1 MERCFSS
8 LSALVKDGQPCA
20 LVTVAGVAGS
30 APREAGARMIV
41 APDQLLGTIGG
52 GNLEFEAARIARARL
67 AAPAAGPRR
76 FVELFPLGPML
87 EQCCGG
93 AVYLH
98 FELFTA
104 AAGEAPATWLRLAWK
119 AEQDNAPAVL
129 ASRVVPQAAPDA
141 AAGTDSGVAPGVV
154 PAPPANGPDPGK
166 AVATAAGLAAPSGD
180 AELDRLAQA
189 RAPALLAGAEGEGDA
204 LLHPLKESSSV
215 LPDLADALFFE
226 IIRPCDFQVVLFG
239 AGHVGQALTQVLTNA
254 VPCRILWIDPRP
266 GQFPAAVPDNVET
279 RTAQDPVAQVGALPP
294 GACCLVMTHSHEL
307 DQNLCEALLRRG
319 DFAWLGLI
327 GSATKH
333 RRFMQRLK
341 EKGLTQA
348 QLARLT
354 CPIGIPGIQSKQPG
368 AIAVSVA
375 AQLLQ
380 LREARQTAAAAPS

>member
-8 LSALVKDGQPCA
+8 LSALVKAGQPCA

-41 APDQLLGTIGG
+41 APEQLLGTIGG

-104 AAGEAPATWLRLAWK
+104 ASGETPAPWLRLARE

-129 ASRVVPQAAPDA
+129 ASRVSQAAPEA
-141 AAGTDSGVAPGVV
+141 AAGADSGADPGAVSG
-154 PAPPANGPDPGK
+154 GPDSGK
-166 AVATAAGLAAPSGD
+166 AVATTAGLAAPSGD
-180 AELDRLAQA
+180 AKLDRLTQAQ
-189 RAPALLAGAEGEGDA
+189 APALLAGAGGEGAA
-204 LLHPLKESSSV
+204 LLHPLKESASV

-239 AGHVGQALTQVLTNA
+239 AGHVGQALMQVLTGA
-254 VPCRILWIDPRP
+254 VPCRILWIDSRP

-279 RTAQDPVAQVGALPP
+279 RAAQDPVAQVGALPP
-294 GACCLVMTHSHEL
+294 EACCLVMTHSHEL

-327 GSATKH
+327 GSATKQ

-341 EKGLTQA
+341 QKGLTPA

>member
-8 LSALVKDGQPCA
+8 LSALVNAGQPCA

-41 APDQLLGTIGG
+41 APEQLWGTIGG

-67 AAPAAGPRR
+67 ADATAGPRR

-104 AAGEAPATWLRLAWK
+104 AAGEAPASWLRLARE

-129 ASRVVPQAAPDA
+129 ASRVPQVASEA
-141 AAGTDSGVAPGVV
+141 AAGAASGANPGAV
-154 PAPPANGPDPGK
+154 PGGPEPGK
-166 AVATAAGLAAPSGD
+166 AVATTAGLAAPSGD
-180 AELDRLAQA
+180 AELDRLTQA
-189 RAPALLAGAEGEGDA
+189 RAPALLTGANGEGAA
-204 LLHPLKESSSV
+204 LLHPLKETASV
-215 LPDLADALFFE
+215 LPDLTDALFFE

-239 AGHVGQALTQVLTNA
+239 AGHVGQALTQVLTDA
-254 VPCRILWIDPRP
+254 VPCRILWIDSRP

-279 RTAQDPVAQVGALPP
+279 RATPDPVAQVGALPP
-294 GACCLVMTHSHEL
+294 EACCLVMTHSHEL

-327 GSATKH
+327 GSATKQ

-380 LREARQTAAAAPS
+380 LREARQTAAVAPS

>member
-1 MERCFSS
+1 M
-8 LSALVKDGQPCA
+8 SALVEADQPCA

-41 APDQLLGTIGG
+41 APEQLLGTIGG

-67 AAPAAGPRR
+67 ADPATGPRR

-104 AAGEAPATWLRLAWK
+104 AAREAPATWLRWARE

-129 ASRVVPQAAPDA
+129 VSRVLHAAPEA
-141 AAGTDSGVAPGVV
+141 AAGADSGADLGAV
-154 PAPPANGPDPGK
+154 PALPEGGPDPGK

-189 RAPALLAGAEGEGDA
+189 RAPALLAGANGEGDA

-239 AGHVGQALTQVLTNA
+239 AGHVGQALTQVLTDA
-254 VPCRILWIDPRP
+254 VPCRILWIDSRP
-266 GQFPAAVPDNVET
+266 GQFPASAPDNVEIRAT
-279 RTAQDPVAQVGALPP
+279 QDPVAQVGALPP
-294 GACCLVMTHSHEL
+294 DACCLVMTHSHEL

-327 GSATKH
+327 GSATKQ
-333 RRFMQRLK
+333 RRFMQRFK
-341 EKGLTQA
+341 QKGLTQA

>member
-8 LSALVKDGQPCA
+8 LSALVEAGQPCA

-41 APDQLLGTIGG
+41 APEQLLGTIGG
-52 GNLEFEAARIARARL
+52 GNLEYEAARIARARL
-67 AAPAAGPRR
+67 ADPAAGPRR

-98 FELFTA
+98 FELFAATA
-104 AAGEAPATWLRLAWK
+104 REAPAAWLRLARE

-129 ASRVVPQAAPDA
+129 VSRVLQTAPKAAVGA
-141 AAGTDSGVAPGVV
+141 DSGAC
-154 PAPPANGPDPGK
+154 PGK
-166 AVATAAGLAAPSGD
+166 AVATTAGLAAPSGD

-189 RAPALLAGAEGEGDA
+189 RAPALLASAGGEGDA

-226 IIRPCDFQVVLFG
+226 LIRPCDFQVVLFG
-239 AGHVGQALTQVLTNA
+239 AGHVGQALTQVLISA
-254 VPCRILWIDPRP
+254 VPCRILWIDSRP
-266 GQFPAAVPDNVET
+266 AQFPAAVPDNVEIRAT
-279 RTAQDPVAQVGALPP
+279 QDPVAQVSALPP
-294 GACCLVMTHSHEL
+294 DACCLVMTHSHEL

-327 GSATKH
+327 GSATKQ
-333 RRFMQRLK
+333 RRFMQRFK

-380 LREARQTAAAAPS
+380 LREARQTAAAGVS

>member
-8 LSALVKDGQPCA
+8 LSTLVKAGQSCA

-41 APDQLLGTIGG
+41 APEQLLGTIGG

-104 AAGEAPATWLRLAWK
+104 ASGEAPATWLRLARE
-119 AEQDNAPAVL
+119 AERDNAPAVL
-129 ASRVVPQAAPDA
+129 ASRVPQAASDA
-141 AAGTDSGVAPGVV
+141 AGADSGADSGAVSAPLAG
-154 PAPPANGPDPGK
+154 GPDPAPGK
-166 AVATAAGLAAPSGD
+166 AVATTAGLVAPSGD
-180 AELDRLAQA
+180 AQLDRLTQA
-189 RAPALLAGAEGEGDA
+189 RAPALLAGAGGEGAA
-204 LLHPLKESSSV
+204 LLHPLKETPSV
-215 LPDLADALFFE
+215 LPDLTDALFFE

-239 AGHVGQALTQVLTNA
+239 AGHVGQALTQVLTGA
-254 VPCRILWIDPRP
+254 VPCRILWIDSRP

-279 RTAQDPVAQVGALPP
+279 RAAQDPVAQVGALPP
-294 GACCLVMTHSHEL
+294 EACCLVMTHSHEL

-327 GSATKH
+327 GSATKQ

-341 EKGLTQA
+341 QKGLTQA

>member
-8 LSALVKDGQPCA
+8 LFALVEDGQPCA

-41 APDQLLGTIGG
+41 APEQLLGTIGG

-67 AAPAAGPRR
+67 AEPAAGPRR

-98 FELFTA
+98 FELFAATA
-104 AAGEAPATWLRLAWK
+104 REAPATWLRLARE

-129 ASRVVPQAAPDA
+129 VSRVLQTAPEAAVGADFGA
-141 AAGTDSGVAPGVV
+141 DPGAV
-154 PAPPANGPDPGK
+154 PALPEGGSDSGK
-166 AVATAAGLAAPSGD
+166 AVATAAAGLAAPSGD
-180 AELDRLAQA
+180 AELDRLTQAQ
-189 RAPALLAGAEGEGDA
+189 APALLAGAGGEGDA
-204 LLHPLKESSSV
+204 LLHPLKESSSA
-215 LPDLADALFFE
+215 LPDLTDALFFE
-226 IIRPCDFQVVLFG
+226 LIRPCDFQVVLFG
-239 AGHVGQALTQVLTNA
+239 AGHVGQALTQVLISA
-254 VPCRILWIDPRP
+254 VPCRILWIDSRP
-266 GQFPAAVPDNVET
+266 GQFPAVVPDNVEL
-279 RTAQDPVAQVGALPP
+279 RAAQDPVAQVSALPP
-294 GACCLVMTHSHEL
+294 DACCLVMTHSHEL

-327 GSATKH
+327 GSATKQ
-333 RRFMQRLK
+333 RRFMQRFK

-380 LREARQTAAAAPS
+380 LREARQTAAAGPS

>member
-8 LSALVKDGQPCA
+8 LSALVKAGQPCA

-41 APDQLLGTIGG
+41 APEQLLGTIGG

-104 AAGEAPATWLRLAWK
+104 ASGEAPATWLRLARE
-119 AEQDNAPAVL
+119 AERDNAPAVL
-129 ASRVVPQAAPDA
+129 ASRVPQAAPDA
-141 AAGTDSGVAPGVV
+141 AAGADSGADSGAVS
-154 PAPPANGPDPGK
+154 APPEGDPDPGK
-166 AVATAAGLAAPSGD
+166 AVATTAGLAAPSGD
-180 AELDRLAQA
+180 AELDRLTQA
-189 RAPALLAGAEGEGDA
+189 RAPALLTGAGGEGAA
-204 LLHPLKESSSV
+204 LLHPLKESASA
-215 LPDLADALFFE
+215 LPDLTDALFFE

-239 AGHVGQALTQVLTNA
+239 AGHVGQALTQVLTGA
-254 VPCRILWIDPRP
+254 VPCRILWIDSRP

-279 RTAQDPVAQVGALPP
+279 RAAQDPVAQVGALPP
-294 GACCLVMTHSHEL
+294 EACCLVMTHSHEL

-327 GSATKH
+327 GSATKQ

-341 EKGLTQA
+341 QKGLTQA

-380 LREARQTAAAAPS
+380 LREARQTTAAAPS

>member
-8 LSALVKDGQPCA
+8 LSALVEAGQPCA

-41 APDQLLGTIGG
+41 APEQLLGTIGG

-67 AAPAAGPRR
+67 TDPAVGPQR

-98 FELFTA
+98 FELFA
-104 AAGEAPATWLRLAWK
+104 ATAGEAPATWLRLARE

-129 ASRVVPQAAPDA
+129 ASRVPQAASEA
-141 AAGTDSGVAPGVV
+141 AVGADSGA
-154 PAPPANGPDPGK
+154 DSGK

-189 RAPALLAGAEGEGDA
+189 RAPALLAGANGEGDA

-239 AGHVGQALTQVLTNA
+239 AGHVGQALTQVLTDA
-254 VPCRILWIDPRP
+254 VPCRILWIDSRP
-266 GQFPAAVPDNVET
+266 GQFPAAAPDNVEIRAT
-279 RTAQDPVAQVGALPP
+279 QDPVAQVDALPP
-294 GACCLVMTHSHEL
+294 DACCLVMTHSHEL

-327 GSATKH
+327 GSATKQ
-333 RRFMQRLK
+333 RRFMQRFK

-380 LREARQTAAAAPS
+380 LREARPIAAAGAS

>member
-1 MERCFSS
+1 M
-8 LSALVKDGQPCA
+8 
-20 LVTVAGVAGS
+20 
-30 APREAGARMIV
+30 AR
-41 APDQLLGTIGG
+41 
-52 GNLEFEAARIARARL
+52 
-67 AAPAAGPRR
+67 
-76 FVELFPLGPML
+76 
-87 EQCCGG
+87 
-93 AVYLH
+93 
-98 FELFTA
+98 
-104 AAGEAPATWLRLAWK
+104 K

-129 ASRVVPQAAPDA
+129 ASRVPQVAPDA
-141 AAGTDSGVAPGVV
+141 AAGADSGA
-154 PAPPANGPDPGK
+154 DPGK
-166 AVATAAGLAAPSGD
+166 AVATTAGLAAPSGD
-180 AELDRLAQA
+180 AELDRLTQAQ
-189 RAPALLAGAEGEGDA
+189 APALLAGAEGEGDA
-204 LLHPLKESSSV
+204 LLHPLKESASV

-239 AGHVGQALTQVLTNA
+239 AGHVGQALTQVLTDA

-266 GQFPAAVPDNVET
+266 GQFPAAAPDNVET
-279 RTAQDPVAQVGALPP
+279 RAIQDPVAQVGALPP
-294 GACCLVMTHSHEL
+294 DACCLVMTHSHEL

>member
-41 APDQLLGTIGG
+41 APEQLLGTIGG
-52 GNLEFEAARIARARL
+52 GNLEFEAARIARERL

-98 FELFTA
+98 FELFPA
-104 AAGEAPATWLRLAWK
+104 AAGEAPAPWLRLARK

-129 ASRVVPQAAPDA
+129 ASRVVPQVAPDA
-141 AAGTDSGVAPGVV
+141 AAGADSGA
-154 PAPPANGPDPGK
+154 DPGK

-180 AELDRLAQA
+180 AELDRLTQA
-189 RAPALLAGAEGEGDA
+189 RAPALLAGADGESDA

-266 GQFPAAVPDNVET
+266 RQFPAAVPDNVET
-279 RTAQDPVAQVGALPP
+279 RAIQDPVAQVGALPP

-380 LREARQTAAAAPS
+380 LREARQTAAVAPS

>member
-1 MERCFSS
+1 MF
-8 LSALVKDGQPCA
+8 ALVEAGQPCA

-41 APDQLLGTIGG
+41 APEQLLGTIGG
-52 GNLEFEAARIARARL
+52 GNLEFEAARIARSRL
-67 AAPAAGPRR
+67 ADPAAGPRR

-98 FELFTA
+98 FELFATT
-104 AAGEAPATWLRLAWK
+104 AGEAPATWLRLARE

-129 ASRVVPQAAPDA
+129 VSRVLHAAPEA
-141 AAGTDSGVAPGVV
+141 AVGADFGA
-154 PAPPANGPDPGK
+154 DPGK

-189 RAPALLAGAEGEGDA
+189 RAPTLLASAGGEGDA
-204 LLHPLKESSSV
+204 LLHPLKETSST

-226 IIRPCDFQVVLFG
+226 LIRPCDFQVVLFG
-239 AGHVGQALTQVLTNA
+239 AGHVGQALTQVLISA
-254 VPCRILWIDPRP
+254 VPCRILWIDSRP
-266 GQFPAAVPDNVET
+266 GQFPAVVPDNVEI
-279 RTAQDPVAQVGALPP
+279 RAAQDPVAQVGALPP
-294 GACCLVMTHSHEL
+294 DACCLVMTHSHEL

-327 GSATKH
+327 GSATKQ
-333 RRFMQRLK
+333 RRFMQRFK

-380 LREARQTAAAAPS
+380 LREARQTAAAGPS

>member
-41 APDQLLGTIGG
+41 APEQLLGTIGG
-52 GNLEFEAARIARARL
+52 GNLEFEAVRIARERL

-104 AAGEAPATWLRLAWK
+104 ASGEAPASWLRLARK
-119 AEQDNAPAVL
+119 AEQDNVPAVL
-129 ASRVVPQAAPDA
+129 ASRVVPQAAPDVA
-141 AAGTDSGVAPGVV
+141 ADADSGVASGVV
-154 PAPPANGPDPGK
+154 PAPPADGADPGK
-166 AVATAAGLAAPSGD
+166 AVATTAGLAAPSGD
-180 AELDRLAQA
+180 AELDRLTQA
-189 RAPALLAGAEGEGDA
+189 RAPALLAGAGGEGDA

-239 AGHVGQALTQVLTNA
+239 AGHVGQALTQVLTKA

-266 GQFPAAVPDNVET
+266 GQFPAAAPDNVET
-279 RTAQDPVAQVGALPP
+279 RAIQDPVAQVGALPP

-380 LREARQTAAAAPS
+380 LREARQTAAVAPS

>member
-8 LSALVKDGQPCA
+8 LSALVEAGQPCA

-41 APDQLLGTIGG
+41 APEQLLGTIGG

-67 AAPAAGPRR
+67 ADPAAGPRR

-104 AAGEAPATWLRLAWK
+104 TAGEAPMTWLRLARE

-129 ASRVVPQAAPDA
+129 VSRVPQAAAPEA
-141 AAGTDSGVAPGVV
+141 AVSAASGADS
-154 PAPPANGPDPGK
+154 GK
-166 AVATAAGLAAPSGD
+166 AVATEAGLAAPSGD
-180 AELDRLAQA
+180 AELDRLTQA
-189 RAPALLAGAEGEGDA
+189 RAPALLAGANGEGDA
-204 LLHPLKESSSV
+204 LLHPLKESSSA

-239 AGHVGQALTQVLTNA
+239 AGHVGQALTQVLTDA
-254 VPCRILWIDPRP
+254 VPCRILWIDSRP
-266 GQFPAAVPDNVET
+266 SQFPASAPDNVEIRAT
-279 RTAQDPVAQVGALPP
+279 QDPVAQVDALPSD
-294 GACCLVMTHSHEL
+294 ACCLVMTHSHEL

-327 GSATKH
+327 GSATKQ
-333 RRFMQRLK
+333 RRFMQRFK
-341 EKGLTQA
+341 QKGLTQA

-380 LREARQTAAAAPS
+380 LREARQTAAAGAS

>member
-8 LSALVKDGQPCA
+8 LSALVKEGQPCA

-41 APDQLLGTIGG
+41 APEHLLGTIGG

-67 AAPAAGPRR
+67 ADPAAGPRR

-104 AAGEAPATWLRLAWK
+104 AAGEAPATWLRLARE

-129 ASRVVPQAAPDA
+129 ASRVLQAAPEG
-141 AAGTDSGVAPGVV
+141 AAGAGPGAVAALPEGGSDS
-154 PAPPANGPDPGK
+154 GK
-166 AVATAAGLAAPSGD
+166 AVATAAGLVTPSGD

-189 RAPALLAGAEGEGDA
+189 RAPALLAGAAGEGGEGGA
-204 LLHPLKESSSV
+204 LLHPLKETSSV
-215 LPDLADALFFE
+215 LPDLTDALFFE
-226 IIRPCDFQVVLFG
+226 ILRPCDFQVVLFG
-239 AGHVGQALTQVLTNA
+239 AGHVGQALTQVLTDS
-254 VPCRILWIDPRP
+254 VPCRILWIDSRP
-266 GQFPAAVPDNVET
+266 GQFPAAAPDNVET
-279 RTAQDPVAQVGALPP
+279 RAAQDPVAQVGGLPP
-294 GACCLVMTHSHEL
+294 DAYCLVMTHSHEL

-327 GSATKH
+327 GSATKQ
-333 RRFMQRLK
+333 RRFMQRFK
-341 EKGLTQA
+341 QKGLTQA

-380 LREARQTAAAAPS
+380 LREARQTAAAGAS

>member
-41 APDQLLGTIGG
+41 APEQLLGTIGG
-52 GNLEFEAARIARARL
+52 GNLEFEAARIARERL
-67 AAPAAGPRR
+67 AAPAAVPRR

-104 AAGEAPATWLRLAWK
+104 AAGEAPAPWLRLARK

-129 ASRVVPQAAPDA
+129 ASRVVPQVAPDA
-141 AAGTDSGVAPGVV
+141 TAGADSEA
-154 PAPPANGPDPGK
+154 DPGK
-166 AVATAAGLAAPSGD
+166 AVATTAGLAAPSGD
-180 AELDRLAQA
+180 AELDRLTQA
-189 RAPALLAGAEGEGDA
+189 RAPALLAGADGEGDA

-226 IIRPCDFQVVLFG
+226 VIRPCDFQVVLFG
-239 AGHVGQALTQVLTNA
+239 AGHVGQALTQVLTDA

-266 GQFPAAVPDNVET
+266 GQFPDAAPDNVET

-380 LREARQTAAAAPS
+380 LREARQTAAVAPS

>member
-41 APDQLLGTIGG
+41 APEQLLGTIGG
-52 GNLEFEAARIARARL
+52 GNLEFEAARIARERL
-67 AAPAAGPRR
+67 AAPAAVPRR

-104 AAGEAPATWLRLAWK
+104 ARGEAPATWLRLARK

-141 AAGTDSGVAPGVV
+141 AADADSGA
-154 PAPPANGPDPGK
+154 DPGK
-166 AVATAAGLAAPSGD
+166 AVATTAGLAAPSGD

-189 RAPALLAGAEGEGDA
+189 RAPALLAGAGGEGDA

-226 IIRPCDFQVVLFG
+226 VIRPCDFQVVLFG
-239 AGHVGQALTQVLTNA
+239 AGHVGQALTQVLTDA

-266 GQFPAAVPDNVET
+266 GQFPTAAPDNVET
-279 RTAQDPVAQVGALPP
+279 RAIQDPVAQVGALPP
-294 GACCLVMTHSHEL
+294 DACCLVMTHSHEL

-380 LREARQTAAAAPS
+380 LREARQTAAVAPS

>member
-8 LSALVKDGQPCA
+8 LFALVEDGQPCA

-67 AAPAAGPRR
+67 ADPAAGPRR

-98 FELFTA
+98 FELFATT
-104 AAGEAPATWLRLAWK
+104 AGEAPATWLRLARE

-129 ASRVVPQAAPDA
+129 VSRVLHAAPEA
-141 AAGTDSGVAPGVV
+141 AAGADSGA
-154 PAPPANGPDPGK
+154 DPGK

-189 RAPALLAGAEGEGDA
+189 QAPALLASAGGEGDA
-204 LLHPLKESSSV
+204 LLHPLKESSST

-226 IIRPCDFQVVLFG
+226 LIRPCDFQVVLFG
-239 AGHVGQALTQVLTNA
+239 AGHVGQALTQVLTGA
-254 VPCRILWIDPRP
+254 VPCRILWIDSRP
-266 GQFPAAVPDNVET
+266 GQFPAAVPDNVEI
-279 RTAQDPVAQVGALPP
+279 RAAQDPVAQVSTLPP
-294 GACCLVMTHSHEL
+294 DACCLVMTHSHEL

-327 GSATKH
+327 GSATKQ
-333 RRFMQRLK
+333 RRFMQRFK
-341 EKGLTQA
+341 QKGLTQA

-380 LREARQTAAAAPS
+380 LREARQTAAAGVS

>member
-8 LSALVKDGQPCA
+8 LSALVKEGQPCA

-41 APDQLLGTIGG
+41 APEQLLGTIGG

-67 AAPAAGPRR
+67 ADPAAGPRR

-104 AAGEAPATWLRLAWK
+104 TAGEAPAAWLRLARE

-129 ASRVVPQAAPDA
+129 ASRVLQAAPE
-141 AAGTDSGVAPGVV
+141 GVAGAASSSDLGAVAALPEG
-154 PAPPANGPDPGK
+154 GPGK
-166 AVATAAGLAAPSGD
+166 AVATAAGLVAPSGD

-189 RAPALLAGAEGEGDA
+189 RAPALLAGEGGDGGA
-204 LLHPLKESSSV
+204 LLHPLKETSSV
-215 LPDLADALFFE
+215 LPELADALFFE
-226 IIRPCDFQVVLFG
+226 ILRPCDFQVVLFG
-239 AGHVGQALTQVLTNA
+239 AGHVGQALTQVLTGA
-254 VPCRILWIDPRP
+254 VPCRILWIDSRP
-266 GQFPAAVPDNVET
+266 GQFPAAAPDNVET
-279 RTAQDPVAQVGALPP
+279 RAAQDPVAQVGDLPP
-294 GACCLVMTHSHEL
+294 DAYCLVMTHSHEL

-327 GSATKH
+327 GSATKQ
-333 RRFMQRLK
+333 RRFMQRFK

-354 CPIGIPGIQSKQPG
+354 CPIGIPDIQSKQPG

-380 LREARQTAAAAPS
+380 LREARQTAAAGAS

>member
-8 LSALVKDGQPCA
+8 LSALVEAGQPCA

-41 APDQLLGTIGG
+41 APEQLLGTIGG

-67 AAPAAGPRR
+67 AAPAAPRR

-104 AAGEAPATWLRLAWK
+104 ASGETPATWLRLARE
-119 AEQDNAPAVL
+119 AERDNAPAVL
-129 ASRVVPQAAPDA
+129 ASRVPQVAPDA
-141 AAGTDSGVAPGVV
+141 AGGADSGTDLGAVS
-154 PAPPANGPDPGK
+154 APPEGDPDSGK

-180 AELDRLAQA
+180 AELDRLTQS
-189 RAPALLAGAEGEGDA
+189 RAPALLAGADGEGAA
-204 LLHPLKESSSV
+204 LLHPLKKSASV
-215 LPDLADALFFE
+215 LPDLTDALFFE

-239 AGHVGQALTQVLTNA
+239 AGHVGQALTQVLTGA
-254 VPCRILWIDPRP
+254 VPCRILWIDSRP

-279 RTAQDPVAQVGALPP
+279 RAAQDPVAQVGALPP
-294 GACCLVMTHSHEL
+294 EACCLVMTHSHEL

-327 GSATKH
+327 GSATKQ

-341 EKGLTQA
+341 QKGLTQA

-380 LREARQTAAAAPS
+380 LREARQTTAAAPS

>member
-8 LSALVKDGQPCA
+8 LSALVKEGQPCA

-41 APDQLLGTIGG
+41 APEQLLGTIGG

-67 AAPAAGPRR
+67 ADPAAGPRR

-104 AAGEAPATWLRLAWK
+104 AAGEAPATWLRLARE

-129 ASRVVPQAAPDA
+129 ASRVLQAAHEGV
-141 AAGTDSGVAPGVV
+141 AGADSGSDPGAVAALPEG
-154 PAPPANGPDPGK
+154 GSGK
-166 AVATAAGLAAPSGD
+166 AVATAAGLVAPSGD

-189 RAPALLAGAEGEGDA
+189 RAPALLTGAGGEGGA
-204 LLHPLKESSSV
+204 LLHPLKETSSV
-215 LPDLADALFFE
+215 LPELADALFFE
-226 IIRPCDFQVVLFG
+226 ILRPCDFQVVLFG
-239 AGHVGQALTQVLTNA
+239 AGHVGQALTQVLTGA
-254 VPCRILWIDPRP
+254 VPCRILWIDSRP
-266 GQFPAAVPDNVET
+266 GQFPAAAPDNVET
-279 RTAQDPVAQVGALPP
+279 RAAQDPVAQVGGLPP
-294 GACCLVMTHSHEL
+294 DAYCLVMTHSHEL

-327 GSATKH
+327 GSATKQ
-333 RRFMQRLK
+333 RRFMQRFK

-354 CPIGIPGIQSKQPG
+354 CPIGIPDIQSKQPG

-380 LREARQTAAAAPS
+380 LREARQTAAAGAS

>member
-8 LSALVKDGQPCA
+8 LSALVKEGQPCA

-41 APDQLLGTIGG
+41 APEQLLGTIGG

-67 AAPAAGPRR
+67 ADPAAGPRR

-104 AAGEAPATWLRLAWK
+104 AAGEAPATWLRLARE

-129 ASRVVPQAAPDA
+129 ASRVLQAAGA
-141 AAGTDSGVAPGVV
+141 DSGADSGAVAALPESGS
-154 PAPPANGPDPGK
+154 GK
-166 AVATAAGLAAPSGD
+166 AVATAAGLVAPSGD

-189 RAPALLAGAEGEGDA
+189 QAPALLAGEGGA
-204 LLHPLKESSSV
+204 LLHPLKETSSV
-215 LPDLADALFFE
+215 LPELTDALFFE
-226 IIRPCDFQVVLFG
+226 ILRPCDFQVVLFG
-239 AGHVGQALTQVLTNA
+239 AGHVGQALTQVLTGA
-254 VPCRILWIDPRP
+254 VPCRILWIDSRP
-266 GQFPAAVPDNVET
+266 GQFPAAAPDNVET
-279 RTAQDPVAQVGALPP
+279 RAAQDPVAQVGALPP
-294 GACCLVMTHSHEL
+294 DAYCLVMTHSHEL

-327 GSATKH
+327 GSATKQ
-333 RRFMQRLK
+333 RRFMQRFK

-354 CPIGIPGIQSKQPG
+354 CPIGIPDIQSKQPG

-380 LREARQTAAAAPS
+380 LREARQTAAAGAS

>member
-41 APDQLLGTIGG
+41 APEQLLGTIGG
-52 GNLEFEAARIARARL
+52 GNLEFEAARIARERL

-104 AAGEAPATWLRLAWK
+104 ASGEAPATWLRLARK

-129 ASRVVPQAAPDA
+129 ASRVPQVAPDA
-141 AAGTDSGVAPGVV
+141 AAGADSGT
-154 PAPPANGPDPGK
+154 DPGK
-166 AVATAAGLAAPSGD
+166 AVATTAGLAAPSGD

-189 RAPALLAGAEGEGDA
+189 QAPALLAGADGEGDA

-239 AGHVGQALTQVLTNA
+239 AGHVGQALTQVLTDA

-266 GQFPAAVPDNVET
+266 GQFPAAAPDNVET
-279 RTAQDPVAQVGALPP
+279 RAIQDPVAQVGALPP

>member
-8 LSALVKDGQPCA
+8 LSALVKARQPCA

-41 APDQLLGTIGG
+41 APEQLLGTIGG
-52 GNLEFEAARIARARL
+52 GNLEFEAARIARERL

-104 AAGEAPATWLRLAWK
+104 ASGEAPAPWLRLARK

-129 ASRVVPQAAPDA
+129 ASRVVPQSAPDA
-141 AAGTDSGVAPGVV
+141 AAGADSGA
-154 PAPPANGPDPGK
+154 DPGK

-189 RAPALLAGAEGEGDA
+189 RVPALLAGAEGEGDA

-239 AGHVGQALTQVLTNA
+239 AGHVGQALTQVLTDA

-266 GQFPAAVPDNVET
+266 GQFPAAAPDNVET
-279 RTAQDPVAQVGALPP
+279 RVAQDPVAQVGALPP

-380 LREARQTAAAAPS
+380 LREARQTAAVAPS

>member
-8 LSALVKDGQPCA
+8 LFALVEAGQPCA

-41 APDQLLGTIGG
+41 APDQLWGTIGG

-67 AAPAAGPRR
+67 ADPVAGPRR

-98 FELFTA
+98 FELFMAT
-104 AAGEAPATWLRLAWK
+104 AGEAPESWLRLARE
-119 AEQDNAPAVL
+119 AERDNAPAVL
-129 ASRVVPQAAPDA
+129 ASRVSQAAPEA
-141 AAGTDSGVAPGVV
+141 AAGADSGAGPGVAPAL
-154 PAPPANGPDPGK
+154 PAGGPDPGK
-166 AVATAAGLAAPSGD
+166 AVATTAGLAAPSGD
-180 AELDRLAQA
+180 AELDRLAQT
-189 RAPALLAGAEGEGDA
+189 RAPALLAGAGGEGAA

-215 LPDLADALFFE
+215 LPDLTDALFFE
-226 IIRPCDFQVVLFG
+226 LIRPCDFQVVLFG
-239 AGHVGQALTQVLTNA
+239 AGHVGQALTQVLISA
-254 VPCRILWIDPRP
+254 VPCRILWIDSRP
-266 GQFPAAVPDNVET
+266 GQFPAAVPDNVEI
-279 RTAQDPVAQVGALPP
+279 RAAQDPVAQVDALPP
-294 GACCLVMTHSHEL
+294 DACCLVMTHSHEL

-327 GSATKH
+327 GSATKQ
-333 RRFMQRLK
+333 RRFMQRFK
-341 EKGLTQA
+341 QKGLTPA

-354 CPIGIPGIQSKQPG
+354 CPIGISGIQSKQPG

-380 LREARQTAAAAPS
+380 LREARQTAAAGPS

>member
-8 LSALVKDGQPCA
+8 LSALVEAGQPCA

-67 AAPAAGPRR
+67 AEPAAGPRR

-104 AAGEAPATWLRLAWK
+104 TAGEAPATWLRLARE

-129 ASRVVPQAAPDA
+129 VSRVPQAAPEA
-141 AAGTDSGVAPGVV
+141 AVGAASGADS
-154 PAPPANGPDPGK
+154 GK

-180 AELDRLAQA
+180 AELDRLTQA
-189 RAPALLAGAEGEGDA
+189 RAPALLAGANGEGDA

-215 LPDLADALFFE
+215 LPDLTDALFFE

-239 AGHVGQALTQVLTNA
+239 AGHVGQALTQVLTDA
-254 VPCRILWIDPRP
+254 VPCRILWIDSRP
-266 GQFPAAVPDNVET
+266 GQFPAAAPDNVEIRAT
-279 RTAQDPVAQVGALPP
+279 QDPVAQVDALPP
-294 GACCLVMTHSHEL
+294 DACCLVMTHSHEL

-327 GSATKH
+327 GSATKQ
-333 RRFMQRLK
+333 RRFMQRFK
-341 EKGLTQA
+341 QKGLTQA

-380 LREARQTAAAAPS
+380 LREARQTAAAGAS